1 MLTCAGRERREDTF
15 VDSRYRLSN
24 RLPFHLF
31 HGGLF
36 PSMPISAGFSFGAIY
51 DVYDIYYILY
61 ILYVYCICYVSVG
74 YIYMIIIHEHIYI

>member
-1 MLTCAGRERREDTF
+1 MLYEAGRERREETF

-36 PSMPISAGFSFGAIY
+36 PSIPISAGFSFGAIY
-51 DVYDIYYILY
+51 DVYDIYYIYYMYIVYVMFLLY
-61 ILYVYCICYVSVG
+61 I
-74 YIYMIIIHEHIYI
+74 